1 MSSPSNNNKNKDVWR
16 YAGLASQIV
25 ASLGLAVFAGIKLD
39 QWVKLSFPLF
49 SCALPL
55 LVIVGLIV
63 NLIKESNRK
72 RNDKQDTH

>member
-1 MSSPSNNNKNKDVWR
+1 MSSPSNNNNRDIWR
-16 YAGLASQIV
+16 YAGLASQIL
-25 ASLGLAVFAGIKLD
+25 ASLGLSVFAGVKLD

-63 NLIKESNRK
+63 NLLKESNRK
-72 RNDKQDTH
+72 RNDK

>member
-1 MSSPSNNNKNKDVWR
+1 MSSPSNNRNKDLWR
-16 YAGLASQIV
+16 YAGLASQIF
-25 ASLGLAVFAGIKLD
+25 ASLGLAVFAGVKLD

-63 NLIKESNRK
+63 NLLKESNRK
-72 RNDKQDTH
+72 RNDK

>member
-1 MSSPSNNNKNKDVWR
+1 M
-16 YAGLASQIV
+16 
-25 ASLGLAVFAGIKLD
+25 ASLGLSVFAGVKLD

-63 NLIKESNRK
+63 NLLKESNRK
-72 RNDKQDTH
+72 RNDK